1 MKEKCSIGG
10 MSCSACSNGIEKAVS
25 KIDGVKIANV
35 SLLQKSMTVEFD
47 EQKTT
52 AENIIHTVE
61 RLGYSAKLFG
71 QDEEVKTNKTLRIVC
86 LSLIFLLPLL
96 YFSMGGMIG
105 LPLPNRKLNY
115 AIQCVLALI
124 VIILNKR
131 FYVNGVRAVMNLS
144 PNMDTLVALG
154 SFSAFSYSLVESILL
169 WTGVGVV
176 HVFFE
181 ASAMV
186 LVLVT
191 LGKWL
196 EEKSKDKTGKEIE
209 KLSKLIPKT
218 VKVIRDGKEITL
230 NTNELIVGDLIV
242 AKAGDYVAVDGVVES
257 GNATLDKS
265 AITGESLPEEV
276 AKNQYVTSGSI
287 VKSGYVV
294 IKATAVGEQTLFSKI
309 ISAVQNT
316 GTSKAPVQKL
326 ADQISKWFVPSVT
339 IISIITFVIWM
350 VIKGDLYTSFGFA
363 ISVLVVSC
371 PCALGLAT
379 PVAITAATG
388 KGASMGIWFKCRK
401 FVKGKKRKLCYFR

>member
-1 MKEKCSIGG
+1 MKEKFSIGG

-47 EQKTT
+47 EQKTN
-52 AENIIHTVE
+52 AQNIIYAVE
-61 RLGYSAKLFG
+61 RLGYSASIFG
-71 QDEEVKTNKTLRIVC
+71 QDEKTKPNKTLRIFC

-131 FYVNGVRAVMNLS
+131 FYVNGVRAVINLS

-218 VKVIRDGKEITL
+218 VKVIRDGKEIKKITQETDKALYTKLEEVL
-230 NTNELIVGDLIV
+230 NNEEQD
-242 AKAGDYVAVDGVVES
+242 VVCVFQSSNKIEAIKENSYLLNCYNKLSSLS
-257 GNATLDKS
+257 GN
-265 AITGESLPEEV
+265 
-276 AKNQYVTSGSI
+276 
-287 VKSGYVV
+287 
-294 IKATAVGEQTLFSKI
+294 
-309 ISAVQNT
+309 
-316 GTSKAPVQKL
+316 
-326 ADQISKWFVPSVT
+326 
-339 IISIITFVIWM
+339 M
-350 VIKGDLYTSFGFA
+350 VIIGSSLDDITEKYIDLYYELLS
-363 ISVLVVSC
+363 
-371 PCALGLAT
+371 
-379 PVAITAATG
+379 
-388 KGASMGIWFKCRK
+388 K
-401 FVKGKKRKLCYFR
+401 